1 MNCQMP
7 QGHPSHCGCNDAPPP
22 PLNDKQKLDHLLR
35 ENAKLRERCFPSF
48 VVMIGDT
55 GHYVSEAVFNH
66 IVDLRTKLLETSTHP
81 LAVVIQKLP
90 Q

>member
-1 MNCQMP
+1 MSCQMP
-7 QGHPSHCGCNDAPPP
+7 QGHPSHCGCNDVKESQG
-22 PLNDKQKLDHLLR
+22 NNKQLLDQLQA
-35 ENAKLRERCFPSF
+35 ENARLRQRCHPSY

-66 IVDLRTKLLETSTHP
+66 IVDLKEQLLETSTHP